1 MSIEPEALDRSVLES
16 KGRDELQAIAA
27 AIGAKPGSRARKA
40 QIVDSILAAA
50 GIESTGSDASSPA
63 PEASAPGPEA
73 SAPSEPASQPARQR
87 TPSTG
92 SAGFSADP
100 WADAA
105 DEADAASARRSRMN
119 GGDAKAAE
127 RDGDGQVAPEQAG
140 AASADA
146 TTDGSTA
153 SAVATT
159 DGEQASTTT
168 DARTDAAPSKDAE
181 PSKDGETAKDAE
193 PTPDGE
199 AKGTDGGKGRDGEQG
214 RNRNRNR
221 DRNRDGNQGR
231 NRDDRPR
238 DQPEPGNRRRRRR
251 GRDRDR
257 DRDDEPQGEPVDV
270 EGILDLRDEGY
281 GFLRTRGMLP
291 SSEDVYVGA
300 KQVRQFGMRK
310 GDIIKGQSRPATR
323 SEKNPALL
331 RVDAV
336 NGGSPE
342 AAKARPKFEDLTP
355 LFPDQKLKLEQV
367 DDPTNMTARIVDLI
381 SPIGKG
387 QRGLIVSPPK
397 AGKTTIMKTIAT
409 SIEAN
414 NPDVHLMVLLVDER
428 PEEVTDM
435 RRTVKGEVVASTF
448 DRPSDEHTHLAELAI
463 EKAKRMVETGKDVVI
478 ILDGITRLARA
489 YNLAAP
495 ATGRIMSGGVDSGAL
510 YPPKRFFGAARNLE
524 EGGSLTILATALIE
538 TGSKMDEVI
547 FEEFKGTGNME
558 LRLDRRLAE
567 RRIYPAIDVDASST
581 RQEQLLFER
590 RQYPQVMKL
599 RRVLSGLAGGDG
611 EGGRPGA
618 GLELMVDRLK
628 TFRTNDEFLDEIAKA
643 PS

>member
-181 PSKDGETAKDAE
+181 PSKDGETATDAEPSKDGETAKDAE
-193 PTPDGE
+193 PSKDGEAKDGE
-199 AKGTDGGKGRDGEQG
+199 AKGGDGGKGRDGDQG

-221 DRNRDGNQGR
+221 DRNRDGGQGR
-231 NRDDRPR
+231 TRDDRPR

-300 KQVRQFGMRK
+300 KQVRQFGMRRK
-310 GDIIKGQSRPATR
+310 P
-323 SEKNPALL
+323 
-331 RVDAV
+331 
-336 NGGSPE
+336 
-342 AAKARPKFEDLTP
+342 
-355 LFPDQKLKLEQV
+355 
-367 DDPTNMTARIVDLI
+367 
-381 SPIGKG
+381 
-387 QRGLIVSPPK
+387 
-397 AGKTTIMKTIAT
+397 
-409 SIEAN
+409 
-414 NPDVHLMVLLVDER
+414 
-428 PEEVTDM
+428 
-435 RRTVKGEVVASTF
+435 
-448 DRPSDEHTHLAELAI
+448 
-463 EKAKRMVETGKDVVI
+463 
-478 ILDGITRLARA
+478 
-489 YNLAAP
+489 
-495 ATGRIMSGGVDSGAL
+495 
-510 YPPKRFFGAARNLE
+510 
-524 EGGSLTILATALIE
+524 
-538 TGSKMDEVI
+538 
-547 FEEFKGTGNME
+547 
-558 LRLDRRLAE
+558 
-567 RRIYPAIDVDASST
+567 
-581 RQEQLLFER
+581 
-590 RQYPQVMKL
+590 
-599 RRVLSGLAGGDG
+599 
-611 EGGRPGA
+611 
-618 GLELMVDRLK
+618 
-628 TFRTNDEFLDEIAKA
+628 
-643 PS
+643 